1 MFIASKVLDWSN
13 KPLVARYKHYMG
25 SILDLEAHIFRLNQC
40 PTELESSLITEIIA
54 KKNSLKRMDN
64 MEVFSN
70 TKSDVETIEEK
81 QFIVLEDWYFIYY
94 LYA

>member
-1 MFIASKVLDWSN
+1 MSN

-25 SILDLEAHIFRLNQC
+25 SILDLESHVFRLNQC

-54 KKNSLKRMDN
+54 KKNRLRRMDD

-70 TKSDVETIEEK
+70 TKSGVKTIEEK
-81 QFIVLEDWYFIYY
+81 QFIVFEDWYIVNY
-94 LYA
+94 